1 MSDEE
6 EHSKSEFY
14 YLDECEF
21 LDNGDLTE
29 NTKETAKKRLK
40 LKEAKKWKHNKENSQ
55 RHKHILILFITNK
68 QGR

>member
-14 YLDECEF
+14 YLECEF

-29 NTKETAKKRLK
+29 KTKETAKKRLE
-40 LKEAKKWKHNKENSQ
+40 LKEAKK
-55 RHKHILILFITNK
+55 
-68 QGR
+68 

>member
-14 YLDECEF
+14 YLECEF

-29 NTKETAKKRLK
+29 KTKETAKKRLE
-40 LKEAKKWKHNKENSQ
+40 LKEAKKWKHNKENSH
-55 RHKHILILFITNK
+55 RHEHILILFIINK